1 MDTLSRLRA
10 GELKGA
16 TRLDLACGLTSV
28 PPEVFDLA
36 DTLEVLNLTGNHLSE
51 LPDELPRLRKLRV
64 LFCSH
69 NRFTHFPA
77 VIGQCQNLSMV
88 GFRENQIETIDEAA
102 FPPLLRW
109 LILTGNRIS
118 DLPASIGHCDKL
130 QKLMLSA
137 NRLGALPEALSH
149 CQNLEMIRLAANEF
163 EALPEW
169 LFEMPKMAWMALAG
183 NPCTQGDMLKVSVP
197 EIPWDHLS
205 LGGKLGEGASGIIHH
220 ARWQKSAE
228 DAPVET
234 AVKIFKGN
242 ITSDGLPECE
252 MAACLATD
260 GHPHLAQGYGRI
272 SQHPDGAL
280 GLVMKL
286 ISPEFINLGEPPSL
300 ESCTR
305 DVYADGF
312 TIGLPALLKMS
323 QSLASAMEQL
333 HAANMLHGD
342 FYAHNVVWKPDG
354 DCILGDFGAA
364 SFYPSNGDTLD
375 ASVQFI
381 EVRAFGYLLEEL
393 MEKAS
398 TTTRSEEQWQMLDT
412 LRDRCLSNIP
422 AERPSFSDLSVGLKQ
437 LADRSKV

>member
-10 GELKGA
+10 GELKGT

-36 DTLEVLNLTGNHLSE
+36 DTLEVLNLTGNQLSE
-51 LPDELPRLRKLRV
+51 LPEELPRLRKLRV

-69 NRFTHFPA
+69 NLFTHFPA
-77 VIGQCQNLSMV
+77 VIGQCQSLSMV

-109 LILTGNRIS
+109 LILTGNRIAE
-118 DLPASIGHCDKL
+118 LPASIGHCHKL

-137 NRLGALPEALSH
+137 NRLSALPEELSN

-163 EALPEW
+163 EELPDW
-169 LFEMPKMAWMALAG
+169 LFKMPKLAWMALAG
-183 NPCTQGDMLKVSVP
+183 NPCTQGELRKVSVP
-197 EIPWDHLS
+197 EIPWHHLKP
-205 LGGKLGEGASGIIHH
+205 GEKLGEGASGIIHY
-220 ARWQKSAE
+220 AQWQKSAE
-228 DAPVET
+228 NEPAET

-260 GHPHLAQGYGRI
+260 GHPHLAQGYGRVTG
-272 SQHPDGAL
+272 HPDDAL

-286 ISPEFINLGEPPSL
+286 IPPEFINLGEPPSL
-300 ESCTR
+300 ETCTR
-305 DVYADGF
+305 DVYVKGF
-312 TIGLPALLKMS
+312 TIKLAALLRMS

-364 SFYPSNGDTLD
+364 SFYPSDGQGLH
-375 ASVQFI
+375 AAVEFV

-393 MEKAS
+393 MEKVPVAAH
-398 TTTRSEEQWQMLDT
+398 EHEPWQELEA
-412 LRDRCLSNIP
+412 LRDRCLSVVSI
-422 AERPSFSDLSVGLKQ
+422 ERPAFSDLSVALKQ
-437 LADRSKV
+437 LADRTKV